1 MSSLFQKMSIKVT
14 SSIVVACFL
23 GLQTVSFFPRHAY
36 AAASAA
42 NDLKKIEY
50 KYYFRGDYAKTITE
64 LRTFLQRHD
73 IAKTEIVEA
82 REYLAASLLLSGSPA
97 EGKNEFIEILKTDA
111 KYKGPDPSVFKS
123 EIVTAFGEA
132 KAEYSSIVLR
142 SVSDPKSSDA
152 VASSTQTE
160 TGKSK
165 PIHKKWWF
173 YAGMAA
179 ALLVVAGAMGSGSDD
194 AQPPRDTGTVTVEVD
209 VP

>member
-1 MSSLFQKMSIKVT
+1 MSSLFQNMSIKVT

-36 AAASAA
+36 AASASD
-42 NDLKKIEY
+42 DLKKIEY
-50 KYYFRGDYAKTITE
+50 KYYFRGNYAKTIAE
-64 LRTFLQRHD
+64 LRTFLQRRD
-73 IAKTEIVEA
+73 IGKTEIIEA

-97 EGKNEFIEILKTDA
+97 EGKKEFMEILKTDA
-111 KYKGPDPSVFKS
+111 KYEGPDPSVFKS

-132 KAEYSSIVLR
+132 QAEYASIVMR
-142 SVSDPKSSDA
+142 SVSDPKSTDA
-152 VASSTQTE
+152 VTSSVQTE

-165 PIHKKWWF
+165 PLYKKWWF

-179 ALLVVAGAMGSGSDD
+179 ALLVVAGAVGSGSDD
-194 AQPPRDTGTVTVEVD
+194 TQPPRDTGTVTVEVD